1 MRKVIYNL
9 LESSL
14 NHSKENFQL
23 AGQSHNYLTGKNPFL
38 IIISLLL
45 AEILVLFLGKWLWN
59 NVVIHLVSSLK
70 PAKSIWEILGLSI
83 LIKLI
88 IN

>member
-9 LESSL
+9 LESSV
-14 NHSKENFQL
+14 NNYKENFQL
-23 AGQSHNYLTGKNPFL
+23 AGSSSNNLMGKSPILL
-38 IIISLLL
+38 IVSILL

-59 NVVIHLVSSLK
+59 NVVVHLVSSLK
-70 PAKSIWEILGLSI
+70 PAKSIWQILGLSI

-88 IN
+88 TN